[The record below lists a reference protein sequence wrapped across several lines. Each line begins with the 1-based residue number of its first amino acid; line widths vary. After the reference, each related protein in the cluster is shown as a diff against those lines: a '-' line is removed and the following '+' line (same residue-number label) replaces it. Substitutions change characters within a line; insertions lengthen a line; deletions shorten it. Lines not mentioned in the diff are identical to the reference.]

1 MESAMAQP
9 FETAGRALARS
20 LRDHWKLFLA
30 EGIILILL
38 GIAALLLPLLA
49 GLAVTI
55 LFGWLFL
62 ALGVVGLLTTFSMRH
77 APGFVWSLLS
87 AIITIAL
94 GLGLLIFP
102 GLGLISLTYVLISF
116 FVVEGVVTIMYAL
129 EHKRELTQRWGWMLL
144 SGVVDLAVAALILA
158 GLPGSFAWALGLIV
172 GINLL
177 FGGASMVAMALAA
190 REGPIA

>member
-94 GLGLLIFP
+94 CLGLLIFP

>member
-1 MESAMAQP
+1 
-9 FETAGRALARS
+9 
-20 LRDHWKLFLA
+20 
-30 EGIILILL
+30 
-38 GIAALLLPLLA
+38 
-49 GLAVTI
+49 
-55 LFGWLFL
+55 
-62 ALGVVGLLTTFSMRH
+62 
-77 APGFVWSLLS
+77 
-87 AIITIAL
+87 
-94 GLGLLIFP
+94 
-102 GLGLISLTYVLISF
+102 
-116 FVVEGVVTIMYAL
+116 MYAL

>member
-1 MESAMAQP
+1 MAQP
-9 FETAGRALARS
+9 FETAGRAIARS

-30 EGIILILL
+30 EGVILILL
-38 GIAALLLPLLA
+38 GIAALLLPLIA

-62 ALGVVGLLTTFSMRH
+62 ALGFVALFTSFSMRH

-87 AIITIAL
+87 AIFTIAL
-94 GLGLLIFP
+94 GLALLIFP
-102 GLGLISLTYVLISF
+102 GIGLISLTYLLIAF

-129 EHKRELTQRWGWMLL
+129 EHKRELTERWGWMLT
-144 SGVVDLAVAALILA
+144 SGVVDLLVAVLILL
-158 GLPGSFAWALGLIV
+158 GLPGSFAWAIGLIV

-190 REGPIA
+190 KNARVV

>member
-1 MESAMAQP
+1 MAQP
-9 FETAGRALARS
+9 FETAGRTLARS

-30 EGIILILL
+30 EGIVLILL
-38 GIAALLLPLLA
+38 GIAALLLPLVA

-62 ALGVVGLLTTFSMRH
+62 ALGVVSLITTFSMRH

-94 GLGLLIFP
+94 GLGLLILP
-102 GLGLISLTYVLISF
+102 GIGLISLTYLLIAF
-116 FVVEGVVTIMYAL
+116 FIIEGVVTIMYAL
-129 EHKRELTQRWGWMLL
+129 EHKRELSQRWVWLLL
-144 SGVVDLAVAALILA
+144 SGIVDLIVAALILL

-190 REGPIA
+190 REAPLR

>member
-1 MESAMAQP
+1 MAQP

-20 LRDHWKLFLA
+20 LRDHWKLFLV
-30 EGIILILL
+30 EGIVLVVL
-38 GIAALLLPLLA
+38 GIAALLLPLIA
-49 GLAVTI
+49 GLAVAI

-87 AIITIAL
+87 AILTIAL
-94 GLGLLIFP
+94 GIALLAFP
-102 GLGLISLTYVLISF
+102 GIGLISLTYLLIAF
-116 FVVEGVVTIMYAL
+116 FIVEGIVTIMYAL

-144 SGVVDLAVAALILA
+144 SGVVDLVVALLILL
-158 GLPGSFAWALGLIV
+158 GLPGSFAWALGVIV

-177 FGGASMVAMALAA
+177 FGGASMLAMALAA
-190 REGPIA
+190 RDAPLA

>member
-1 MESAMAQP
+1 MAQP

-30 EGIILILL
+30 EGIVLILL
-38 GIAALLLPLLA
+38 GLAALLLPLVA

-62 ALGVVGLLTTFSMRH
+62 ALGVVSLLTTFSMRH

-87 AIITIAL
+87 AIVTIAL

-102 GLGLISLTYVLISF
+102 GIGLISLTYLLIAF
-116 FVVEGVVTIMYAL
+116 FIIEGVVTIMYAL
-129 EHKRELTQRWGWMLL
+129 EHKRELSQRWGWMLL
-144 SGVVDLAVAALILA
+144 SGIVDLIVAALILL

-177 FGGASMVAMALAA
+177 FGGASMVAMAFAA
-190 REGPIA
+190 REAPIA

>member
-102 GLGLISLTYVLISF
+102 GLGLISLTYVLIAF

>member
-1 MESAMAQP
+1 MAQP

-20 LRDHWKLFLA
+20 LRDHWKLFLF
-30 EGIILILL
+30 EGIVLVLL
-38 GIAALLLPLLA
+38 GIAALLLPLIA
-49 GLAVTI
+49 GLAVAI

-77 APGFVWSLLS
+77 APGFVWSLIS
-87 AIITIAL
+87 AILTIAI
-94 GLGLLIFP
+94 GIALLVFP
-102 GLGLISLTYVLISF
+102 GIGLISLTYLLIAF
-116 FVVEGVVTIMYAL
+116 FIVEGIVTIMYAL

-144 SGVVDLAVAALILA
+144 SGVVDLFVALLILL
-158 GLPGSFAWALGLIV
+158 GLPGSFTWALGLIV

-190 REGPIA
+190 RDAPLT

>member
-1 MESAMAQP
+1 MAQP

-20 LRDHWKLFLA
+20 LRDHWKLFLI
-30 EGIILILL
+30 EGIVLVVL
-38 GIAALLLPLLA
+38 GIAALLLPLIA
-49 GLAVTI
+49 GLAVAI

-87 AIITIAL
+87 AILTIAL
-94 GLGLLIFP
+94 GIALLAFP
-102 GLGLISLTYVLISF
+102 GIGLISLTYLLIAF
-116 FVVEGVVTIMYAL
+116 FIVEGFVTIMYAL

-144 SGVVDLAVAALILA
+144 SGVVDLVVAVLILL
-158 GLPGSFAWALGLIV
+158 GLPGSFAWALGVIV

-177 FGGASMVAMALAA
+177 FGGASMLAMALAA
-190 REGPIA
+190 RNAPLA

>member
-1 MESAMAQP
+1 MTQP
-9 FETAGRALARS
+9 FGAAGRSLARS
-20 LRDHWKLFLA
+20 LRDHWKLFLF
-30 EGIILILL
+30 EGVVLVVL
-38 GIAALLLPLLA
+38 GIAALLLPLIA
-49 GLAVTI
+49 GLAVAI

-62 ALGVVGLLTTFSMRH
+62 VLGIVGMFTTYSMRY

-87 AIITIAL
+87 AILTVAL
-94 GLGLLIFP
+94 GVGLLIFP
-102 GLGLISLTYVLISF
+102 GLGLISLTYVLIAF
-116 FVVEGVVTIMYAL
+116 FIAEGAVTILYAL

-144 SGVVDLAVAALILA
+144 SGVVDLVVALIILL

-190 REGPIA
+190 REVPAA

>member
-1 MESAMAQP
+1 MAQP

>member
-1 MESAMAQP
+1 MAQP

-30 EGIILILL
+30 EGIILVLL
-38 GIAALLLPLLA
+38 GIAALLLPLIA
-49 GLAVTI
+49 GLAVAI

-77 APGFVWSLLS
+77 APGFVWSLIS
-87 AIITIAL
+87 AVLTIAL
-94 GLGLLIFP
+94 GLALLIFP
-102 GLGLISLTYVLISF
+102 GIGLISLTYLLIAF
-116 FVVEGVVTIMYAL
+116 FIVEGIVTIMYAL
-129 EHKRELTQRWGWMLL
+129 EHKRELTARWGWMLL
-144 SGVVDLAVAALILA
+144 SGVVDLVVAVLILL
-158 GLPGSFAWALGLIV
+158 GLPGSFAWALGVIV

-190 REGPIA
+190 REAPIA

>member
-1 MESAMAQP
+1 MARP

-20 LRDHWKLFLA
+20 LRNHWKLFLV
-30 EGIILILL
+30 EGIVLVLL
-38 GIAALLLPLLA
+38 GIAALLLPLIA
-49 GLAVTI
+49 GLAVAI

-77 APGFVWSLLS
+77 APGFVWSLIS
-87 AIITIAL
+87 AILTIAL
-94 GLGLLIFP
+94 GIALLVFP
-102 GLGLISLTYVLISF
+102 GLGLISLTYLLIAF
-116 FVVEGVVTIMYAL
+116 FIIEGIVTIMYAL

-144 SGVVDLAVAALILA
+144 SGVVDLVVALLILL
-158 GLPGSFAWALGLIV
+158 GLPGSFTWALGLIV

-190 REGPIA
+190 RDAPLA

>member
-1 MESAMAQP
+1 MARP

-20 LRDHWKLFLA
+20 LRNHWKLFLV
-30 EGIILILL
+30 EGIVLVLL
-38 GIAALLLPLLA
+38 GIAALLLPLIA
-49 GLAVTI
+49 GLAVAI

-77 APGFVWSLLS
+77 APGFVWSLIS
-87 AIITIAL
+87 AILTIAL
-94 GLGLLIFP
+94 GIALLVFP
-102 GLGLISLTYVLISF
+102 GIGLISLTYLLIAF
-116 FVVEGVVTIMYAL
+116 FIIEGIVTIMYAL

-144 SGVVDLAVAALILA
+144 SGVVDLVVALLILL
-158 GLPGSFAWALGLIV
+158 GLPGSFTWALGLIV

-190 REGPIA
+190 RDAPLA

>member
-1 MESAMAQP
+1 MAQP

-20 LRDHWKLFLA
+20 LRDHWKLFLL
-30 EGIILILL
+30 EGVVLVVL
-38 GIAALLLPLLA
+38 GIAALLLPLIA
-49 GLAVTI
+49 GLAVAI

-87 AIITIAL
+87 AILTIAL
-94 GLGLLIFP
+94 GIALLAFP
-102 GLGLISLTYVLISF
+102 GIGLISLTYLLIAF
-116 FVVEGVVTIMYAL
+116 FIVEGIVTIMYAL

-144 SGVVDLAVAALILA
+144 SGVVDLVVALLILL
-158 GLPGSFAWALGLIV
+158 GLPGSFAWALGVIV

-177 FGGASMVAMALAA
+177 FGGASMLAMALAA
-190 REGPIA
+190 REAPPA

>member
-1 MESAMAQP
+1 
-9 FETAGRALARS
+9 
-20 LRDHWKLFLA
+20 
-30 EGIILILL
+30 
-38 GIAALLLPLLA
+38 
-49 GLAVTI
+49 
-55 LFGWLFL
+55 
-62 ALGVVGLLTTFSMRH
+62 VVGLLTTFSMRH

-102 GLGLISLTYVLISF
+102 GLGLISLTYVLIAF

-190 REGPIA
+190 KNARLA